1 MKSQTSQKQEEPK
14 KTEKEK
20 LREIIQKMVESTYL
34 EQPDNVPL
42 YFMNWLKKE
51 KGFTSSGLTLDQ
63 SDELGKL
70 RLQMNRYREL
80 DELNKNQI
88 QKEEEYFTDEDPD
101 EIDEE
106 LDKEDVIKAKM
117 AVMQRKAISSEAY
130 GETLKE
136 EEYTPKVVEK
146 PEELVEEI
154 KNRLLRLFHFD
165 NFGYE
170 DILKVIELMYEK
182 KVFKDGTLIQQGVE
196 SDTLYLVTQG
206 SFDCFKVFEKGQDP
220 MLVKILY
227 KGDVVGE
234 LGLLYKSPFLATVKA
249 LEDSVCWCLD
259 RAAYNYI
266 KKQSYKARK
275 ERHAN
280 LLKNVELFKELK
292 PEEIELLVDKLK
304 IGIFSAGE
312 SIFKEGQFGDILYI
326 IEEGSCY
333 TTKTVE
339 PGKPEKEIKTYNAG
353 EYFGEIA
360 LVCGDIREE
369 TLIAKTDF
377 VKLISIDK
385 KTMRNVLGASEL
397 LFKAKYEQEME
408 KRAKIL
414 EEKRKEHKRKRR
426 EQMGITEESNENS
439 VNESMNRKNI
449 EDVPADG
456 EGKEEGK
463 EEAKEGEQEGEHQEE
478 LKDKIQS
485 EEKEE
490 EPIIGGNRRRQNKKA
505 KNEENDNDKKSEHS
519 KKEEDQKNK
528 EKEDDKKSHHSKKE
542 DDKKSH
548 HSKKEKEDDKKS
560 QRDKDDDK
568 KSHFSKKEKEDDKKS
583 QREEDQK
590 SHHSKR
596 EKEDEKKSHHS
607 KKEKE
612 DDKKEDEEDKKSI
625 HSKKDFE
632 EDKKSHHSKIEIEEE
647 PVIKSRRRNQREDQK
662 SSHSKKEEED
672 QKSSHSKKEE
682 DQKSSHSKK
691 KEEDQKSSHSKKK
704 EEERNK
710 AEEDQKSGKEEPN
723 HSKDK
728 DNKSESI
735 KEEEIKSEHSHKK
748 DEDNKSIHS
757 KISKDSKNENQKG
770 KKEEER
776 DNKVQQDKFDDKR
789 SFRSLKIRIKP
800 VEEDQKSV
808 TSFKTFPRLINT
820 PLRKEKGKKEEKP
833 KQEEKDLPE
842 EREIMF
848 N

>member
-117 AVMQRKAISSEAY
+117 AVMPRKAISSEAY

-353 EYFGEIA
+353 
-360 LVCGDIREE
+360 
-369 TLIAKTDF
+369 
-377 VKLISIDK
+377 
-385 KTMRNVLGASEL
+385 
-397 LFKAKYEQEME
+397 
-408 KRAKIL
+408 
-414 EEKRKEHKRKRR
+414 
-426 EQMGITEESNENS
+426 
-439 VNESMNRKNI
+439 
-449 EDVPADG
+449 
-456 EGKEEGK
+456 
-463 EEAKEGEQEGEHQEE
+463 
-478 LKDKIQS
+478 
-485 EEKEE
+485 
-490 EPIIGGNRRRQNKKA
+490 
-505 KNEENDNDKKSEHS
+505 
-519 KKEEDQKNK
+519 
-528 EKEDDKKSHHSKKE
+528 
-542 DDKKSH
+542 
-548 HSKKEKEDDKKS
+548 
-560 QRDKDDDK
+560 
-568 KSHFSKKEKEDDKKS
+568 
-583 QREEDQK
+583 
-590 SHHSKR
+590 
-596 EKEDEKKSHHS
+596 
-607 KKEKE
+607 
-612 DDKKEDEEDKKSI
+612 
-625 HSKKDFE
+625 
-632 EDKKSHHSKIEIEEE
+632 
-647 PVIKSRRRNQREDQK
+647 
-662 SSHSKKEEED
+662 
-672 QKSSHSKKEE
+672 
-682 DQKSSHSKK
+682 
-691 KEEDQKSSHSKKK
+691 
-704 EEERNK
+704 
-710 AEEDQKSGKEEPN
+710 
-723 HSKDK
+723 
-728 DNKSESI
+728 
-735 KEEEIKSEHSHKK
+735 
-748 DEDNKSIHS
+748 
-757 KISKDSKNENQKG
+757 
-770 KKEEER
+770 
-776 DNKVQQDKFDDKR
+776 
-789 SFRSLKIRIKP
+789 
-800 VEEDQKSV
+800 
-808 TSFKTFPRLINT
+808 
-820 PLRKEKGKKEEKP
+820 
-833 KQEEKDLPE
+833 
-842 EREIMF
+842 
-848 N
+848 